1 VIFVLVDVVQL
12 VASRRTDKSR
22 NSSNLSARSSTLARK
37 HAKAEAAR
45 ARLEF
50 VEKQNGILKEQAKLE
65 EDEIL
70 AKLATVRRK
79 AKLDAD
85 LSILCHQ
92 KDVASA
98 IFKPDKFQVCR

>member
-1 VIFVLVDVVQL
+1 L
-12 VASRRTDKSR
+12 SSTRTDKSQ
-22 NSSNLSARSSTLARK
+22 NSSNLSARSSTLARRL
-37 HAKAEAAR
+37 AKDEAAR

-50 VEKQNGILKEQAKLE
+50 VEKQNEILKEQAKLE

-92 KDVASA
+92 KDVAAAELCGLYGGASGLSD
-98 IFKPDKFQVCR
+98 FCTC